1 MLRSWG
7 AEPRKR
13 QTPYTRLRPGRSHRA
28 PSPWG
33 EPSLTFF
40 AKRNTSRPES
50 GDTRGGEGDVP
61 LRHPLPSGR
70 QRGPRACGWTG
81 GSGERR
87 QGRGWW
93 RKAPEGGGS
102 RQHAPGPWHAGVNR
116 WRRGRSPTGLR
127 PHTILRRSLATIP
140 GYSSTL
146 TRIPLVYVNQFFRLK
161 RVYGETFKPY
171 VQDADQHTP
180 GGPRCPLCPGPRRWP
195 RSGTTAVPTSSLTS
209 GSSCLSENFA
219 HIERHGA
226 VFWVRFPLPRTLSR
240 CCGVSSSRN

>member
-1 MLRSWG
+1 MPNPVNVKPHTL
-7 AEPRKR
+7 ACDQDVLTEPRVPGENLHLLSLPSV
-13 QTPYTRLRPGRSHRA
+13 TLRGLNQ
-28 PSPWG
+28 G
-33 EPSLTFF
+33 
-40 AKRNTSRPES
+40 
-50 GDTRGGEGDVP
+50 TRGAG
-61 LRHPLPSGR
+61 SGT
-70 QRGPRACGWTG
+70 RACGWTG

-102 RQHAPGPWHAGVNR
+102 RQHAPGPWHAGLNR

-146 TRIPLVYVNQFFRLK
+146 TRIPLVYVNQVFRLK

-171 VQDADQHTP
+171 VHDADQHTP
-180 GGPRCPLCPGPRRWP
+180 GGPRCPLCLGPRRWP

>member
-7 AEPRKR
+7 TEPRKR

-50 GDTRGGEGDVP
+50 GDVP
-61 LRHPLPSGR
+61 LRRPLPSGR

-93 RKAPEGGGS
+93 QKAPEGGGS
-102 RQHAPGPWHAGVNR
+102 RQRAGPRPLA
-116 WRRGRSPTGLR
+116 RRPEPMVAR
-127 PHTILRRSLATIP
+127 PLPDGPPPPHHP
-140 GYSSTL
+140 PPL
-146 TRIPLVYVNQFFRLK
+146 TRHDSRLFFHAHPDPTRL
-161 RVYGETFKPY
+161 
-171 VQDADQHTP
+171 
-180 GGPRCPLCPGPRRWP
+180 C
-195 RSGTTAVPTSSLTS
+195 
-209 GSSCLSENFA
+209 
-219 HIERHGA
+219 
-226 VFWVRFPLPRTLSR
+226 
-240 CCGVSSSRN
+240 